1 MTIETI
7 KALIT
12 GSSGFVGGRIAER
25 LWLDYGVTS
34 NCLIQNYS
42 KAARLARLPVKMHR
56 GNLLDKD
63 SLFRAIEGCNVVF
76 NCAYGNTPDPALNRQ
91 INEDGLV
98 NLAEISLEKGVER
111 FIHFS
116 SVAVYGSNPPMFV
129 NEATPVEISDDEYGK
144 SKIRTEEICHD
155 FLGKGLPTVII
166 RPTVVFGPFSPIW
179 TVGVIKRVKAG
190 GWERTPNADGLCNHV
205 YIDDL
210 INGIFLCIANDSA
223 VGETFILSG
232 DEPVTWNEYFGIYRL
247 LTGLPI
253 SSTPRSHN
261 VLRSRTVISH
271 IFRANIRILRKYFEP
286 QLKDIYEL
294 LKYKHPDLA
303 RNLHSFL
310 IGGIGKNEIV
320 RFSNKTVYSIT
331 KAKKTLGY
339 SPRSFEEGMRL
350 TADWLRYHE
359 YI

>member
-12 GSSGFVGGRIAER
+12 GASGFIGGRIAER

-42 KAARLARLPVKMHR
+42 KAARLARLPVKMHQ

-63 SLFRAIEGCNVVF
+63 SLCRAIEGCNVVF
-76 NCAYGNTPDPALNRQ
+76 NCAYGNTFNLALNRR
-91 INEDGLV
+91 INEDGLM

-116 SVAVYGSNPPMFV
+116 SIAVYGSNPPMFV
-129 NEATPVEISDDEYGK
+129 NEETPVKISDDEYGN
-144 SKIRTEEICHD
+144 SKIRTEEICYD
-155 FLGKGLPTVII
+155 FLEKGLPTVII

-190 GWERTPNADGLCNHV
+190 GWEQTLSANGLCNHV
-205 YIDDL
+205 YIDDVIDGL
-210 INGIFLCIANDSA
+210 FLCIANDSA

-232 DEPVTWNEYFGIYRL
+232 DDPVTWNEYFGMYNSLI
-247 LTGLPI
+247 GLPK
-253 SSTPRSHN
+253 SSTPFFHN
-261 VLRSRTVISH
+261 KLRLPTVVSE
-271 IFRANIRILRKYFEP
+271 IFRASIRILRKYFEP
-286 QLKDIYEL
+286 QLKDMYEIL
-294 LKYKHPDLA
+294 ACKYPSLA
-303 RNLHSFL
+303 RNLHSHL
-310 IGGIGKNEIV
+310 IGGIGKNEIAS
-320 RFSNKTVYSIT
+320 FSGKTVYSIA

-339 SPRSFEEGMRL
+339 SPKSFEEGVRL